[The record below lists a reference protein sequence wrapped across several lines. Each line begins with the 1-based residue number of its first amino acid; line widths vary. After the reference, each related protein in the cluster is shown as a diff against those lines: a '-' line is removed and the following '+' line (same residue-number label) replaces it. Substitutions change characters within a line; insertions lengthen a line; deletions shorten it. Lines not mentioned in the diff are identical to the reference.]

1 VCRRKFTLWHS
12 RRLQH
17 KRLLLRAWRTAV
29 TADRYRH
36 CRLLRNYCRAWC
48 EVVEDEK
55 RLAAVSATA
64 FERSVSKGA
73 LNFAAV
79 NLYFKEGRH
88 QQGSQQDIND
98 VRKVST
104 ATSLTRHLHV
114 IDTCHHSIATA
125 AC

>member
-1 VCRRKFTLWHS
+1 VCHHKFTLWRS
-12 RRLQH
+12 RRLH
-17 KRLLLRAWRTAV
+17 KKRSLLHAWRTAL

-36 CRLLRNYCRAWC
+36 CKLLRNYFRAWC

-88 QQGSQQDIND
+88 QLGSQQDIND
-98 VRKVST
+98 VRKVSA
-104 ATSLTRHLHV
+104 ATSSTV
-114 IDTCHHSIATA
+114 SF
-125 AC
+125 

>member
-1 VCRRKFTLWHS
+1 VCRRKFTLWRS
-12 RRLQH
+12 RRLQQ
-17 KRLLLRAWRTAV
+17 KRSLLHAWRTAV
-29 TADRYRH
+29 TADRFRH
-36 CRLLRNYCRAWC
+36 CKLLRSYFRAWC

-88 QQGSQQDIND
+88 QLGSQQDIND
-98 VRKVST
+98 VRKVSCC
-104 ATSLTRHLHV
+104 HV
-114 IDTCHHSIATA
+114 INSYILTVIATHVH
-125 AC
+125 